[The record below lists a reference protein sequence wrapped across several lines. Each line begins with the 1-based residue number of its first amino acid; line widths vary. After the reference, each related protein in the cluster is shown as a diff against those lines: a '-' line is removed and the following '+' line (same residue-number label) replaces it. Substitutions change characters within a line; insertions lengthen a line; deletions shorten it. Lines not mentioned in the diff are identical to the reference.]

1 VVYVTRD
8 LLIKQLMQDE
18 GLRLA
23 PYTDTTG
30 NLTIGYGRNLTD
42 RGIRVAEALLMLDN
56 DVNESLTE
64 LKRYPWFRALDEVR
78 QAVLVNMHFNLG
90 GTKLAG
96 FKQTLKAIERG
107 DYEAAANGMR
117 KSLWAKQVGKRAT
130 RLAQQ
135 MQTGEW

>member
-1 VVYVTRD
+1 VSRD

-18 GLRLA
+18 GLRLL

-30 NLTIGYGRNLTD
+30 HLTIGYGRNLAAN
-42 RGIRVAEALLMLDN
+42 GIRRSEAVAMLNN
-56 DVNESLTE
+56 DVDDVIHDLART
-64 LKRYPWFRALDEVR
+64 YPWFAELSPVR
-78 QAVLVNMHFNLG
+78 QAALVNMGFNLG
-90 GTKLAG
+90 MAG
-96 FKQTLKAIERG
+96 LGGFRSTLKAIERG

-117 KSLWAKQVGKRAT
+117 KSLWAKQVGKRAE

>member
-1 VVYVTRD
+1 
-8 LLIKQLMQDE
+8 
-18 GLRLA
+18 
-23 PYTDTTG
+23 
-30 NLTIGYGRNLTD
+30 
-42 RGIRVAEALLMLDN
+42 LLMLDN

-64 LKRYPWFRALDEVR
+64 LKRYPWFRALDAVR

-90 GTKLAG
+90 GTKLNK
-96 FKQTLKAIERG
+96 FTQTLKAIERG